1 MMTHLIKRIFIFS
14 LINFLIALTACDSNT
29 KELIDL
35 AIDKPSRKP
44 IDISKTG
51 VNNFFVDNQFGTI
64 ATQYSDIKSTLGLS
78 YVRVLFAWSDQVQ
91 PTPTSAL
98 DFSFY
103 DNIINTVP
111 AGVDILVV
119 VAHTPAW
126 MSDSANWINGDPRA
140 TWVERW
146 LKPTL
151 QRYANK
157 PGIVGWEVFN
167 EPNVLTV
174 ASDNSLGISS
184 AANYYDLLQKSAPVI
199 RSIDP
204 TSLVVIAATT
214 SIQQDYPRSLDYN
227 KQLKDLGAEQLV
239 DVWNVHYYGEQFEKV
254 VEKNGVANFLN
265 SIDKPIWVTESGI
278 QGSSQLAYVETT
290 WPFLQEKIP
299 GIERIYYYQYGDTVP
314 VSQNFGLRTTDSQF
328 PVSDL
333 YIYLRDH

>member
-1 MMTHLIKRIFIFS
+1 MTNHFKRTLLFWLIT
-14 LINFLIALTACDSNT
+14 FLFALTACDSGT
-29 KELIDL
+29 KDLIDL

-44 IDISKTG
+44 IDVGKMG
-51 VNNFFVDNQFGTI
+51 VNNFFVDSQFGTI
-64 ATQYSDIKSTLGLS
+64 SAQYSEIKGTLGLK

-91 PTPTSAL
+91 PTPSSPL

-103 DNIINTVP
+103 DAIINSIP
-111 AGVDILVV
+111 AGVDVLIV

-126 MSDSANWINGDPRA
+126 MSSSSNWISGDPRT

-157 PGIVGWEVFN
+157 PGIIGWEVFN

-174 ASDNSLGISS
+174 ASDNSLGISTAS
-184 AANYYDLLQKSAPVI
+184 NYYDLLQKSSAAI

-214 SIQQDYPRSLDYN
+214 SIQQNYPHALDFN
-227 KQLKDLGAEQLV
+227 KQLQELGAEDLV
-239 DVWNVHYYGEQFEKV
+239 DVWNIHYYGEQFEKV
-254 VEKNGVANFLN
+254 VEKDGVANFLN
-265 SIDKPIWVTESGI
+265 SINKPIWMTESGI

-299 GIERIYYYQYGDTVP
+299 GIERIYYYEYGDTVP
-314 VSQNFGLRTTDSQF
+314 VSQNYGLKTTDPQF

-333 YIYLRDH
+333 YIYLRDN

>member
-1 MMTHLIKRIFIFS
+1 MKNNIKIIFLF
-14 LINFLIALTACDSNT
+14 FLISFLSTLTACDSST
-29 KELIDL
+29 KDLIDL

-44 IDISKTG
+44 IDIGKTG
-51 VNNFFVDNQFGTI
+51 VNNFFVNSQFGTI
-64 ATQYSDIKSTLGLS
+64 SAQYSEIKGTLGLK

-91 PTPTSAL
+91 PTPSSPL
-98 DFSFY
+98 DYSFY
-103 DNIINTVP
+103 DAIINSIP
-111 AGVDILVV
+111 SGVDVLIV

-126 MSDSANWINGDPRA
+126 MSNSSNWIGGDART

-157 PGIVGWEVFN
+157 PGIIGWEVFN

-174 ASDNSLGISS
+174 ASDNSLGINVAS
-184 AANYYDLLQKSAPVI
+184 NYYDLLQKSSAAI

-214 SIQQDYPRSLDYN
+214 SIQQNYPHALDFN
-227 KQLKDLGAEQLV
+227 KQLKDLGAEELV
-239 DVWNVHYYGEQFEKV
+239 DIWNIHYYGEQFEKV

-265 SIDKPIWVTESGI
+265 SIDKPIWMTESGI
-278 QGSSQLAYVETT
+278 QGNSQLAYVETT

-299 GIERIYYYQYGDTVP
+299 GIERIYYYEYGDTVP
-314 VSQNFGLRTTDSQF
+314 VSQNYGLKTTDPQF

-333 YIYLRDH
+333 YIYLRDN